1 MSARADEQRS
11 ASINDPRIP
20 SKGERI
26 EIRRNGVSVR
36 GTVCHSDQLQI
47 LVKWDN
53 GRSSS
58 LRVGSDRFDIVDR
71 LRKPGDGTE
80 SSR

>member
-1 MSARADEQRS
+1 MSARADERRS
-11 ASINDPRIP
+11 GSINDPRIP

-26 EIRRNGVSVR
+26 EIRRSGVSVR
-36 GTVCHSDQLQI
+36 GTVCHSDQLQL

-58 LRVGSDRFDIVDR
+58 LRVGSDRFAIVDP
-71 LRKPGDGTE
+71 LEEAG
-80 SSR
+80 